1 MNNTTRYH
9 LGLLLLR
16 IGFAGMMLTHGIPKL
31 LKLLSGN
38 FEFGDPIGLG
48 EPVSLV
54 LAVLGEAICPLLII
68 VGFKTRWAAI
78 PAFLTMGVAAFIV
91 HGDDPF
97 ASKEKALLY
106 LVGFL
111 VIALLGAGKYALDKN

>member
-1 MNNTTRYH
+1 MTNTTRYH

-31 LKLLSGN
+31 MKLLGGN

-48 EPVSLV
+48 EPISLV
-54 LAVLGEAICPLLII
+54 LAVIGEAICPFLII

-91 HGDDPF
+91 HADDPF

-106 LVGFL
+106 LVAFL
-111 VIALLGAGKYALDKN
+111 VIALLGAGKYSLDRN

>member
-1 MNNTTRYH
+1 MTNTTRYH

-31 LKLLSGN
+31 MKLLGGN

-48 EPVSLV
+48 EPISLV
-54 LAVLGEAICPLLII
+54 LAVIGEAICPLLII

-91 HGDDPF
+91 HADDPF

-106 LVGFL
+106 LVAFL
-111 VIALLGAGKYALDKN
+111 VIALLGAGKYSLDRN